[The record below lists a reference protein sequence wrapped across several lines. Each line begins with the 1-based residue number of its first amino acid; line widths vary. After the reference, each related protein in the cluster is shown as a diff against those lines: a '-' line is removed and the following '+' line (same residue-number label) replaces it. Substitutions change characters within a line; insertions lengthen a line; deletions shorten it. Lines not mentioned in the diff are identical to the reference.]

1 MRKRISALRK
11 ILRTPRYAAAA
22 GGLAAALFAFLAL
35 MKNFSVLRDTAASP
49 AFSFTDWLGLVWD
62 LLRGGI
68 MNLGWLGLLLSAA
81 MSVLFGINIAV
92 LWHLRAENKKL
103 RAKGGAAA
111 LGGTIAG
118 ILGVG
123 CASCGSILLTS
134 ILASFGATG
143 LIALFPLRGQEF
155 AIVSIVL
162 LLISLSGLLKSA
174 ALPPGV
180 CAVPPQKTA

>member
-1 MRKRISALRK
+1 M
-11 ILRTPRYAAAA
+11 
-22 GGLAAALFAFLAL
+22 
-35 MKNFSVLRDTAASP
+35 
-49 AFSFTDWLGLVWD
+49 
-62 LLRGGI
+62 
-68 MNLGWLGLLLSAA
+68 
-81 MSVLFGINIAV
+81 LFGINIAV
-92 LWHLRAENKKL
+92 LWYVRAANKKL
-103 RAKGGAAA
+103 RAKGSTAA

-155 AIVSIVL
+155 AIASIVL

-180 CAVPPQKTA
+180 CAVPSRKSV